1 MTLTSS
7 GMKRKSRSGS
17 SFKGKVE
24 NAKSEKIQQQL
35 RTKYKRK
42 DKEVKKRLKSDKR
55 EWFNSLIDDA
65 QHAPDVG
72 NMKTL
77 YGITKTVCHE
87 ATHKNTVIYDKVLRP
102 SQTTPAGLLDGD
114 NISKKSSTDYNRR
127 IR

>member
-1 MTLTSS
+1 M
-7 GMKRKSRSGS
+7 
-17 SFKGKVE
+17 
-24 NAKSEKIQQQL
+24 
-35 RTKYKRK
+35 
-42 DKEVKKRLKSDKR
+42 KKRSKSDKR

-77 YGITKTVCHE
+77 YGITKTICHE
-87 ATHKNTVIYDKVLRP
+87 ATHKVVRP

-127 IR
+127 IQ